1 MSKRKWFRSLYSRIV
16 FGFIALLAVLLLAQ
30 GVLFLWLT
38 GRFESRP
45 QGQTAQHLA
54 DFVARELSNALTA
67 DQALDL
73 DKFIRDELSD
83 IRRPFLILM
92 RDGRRASNRPNQ
104 LPRDFMTRP
113 GGFGPG
119 GFGRGGGPGRPQ
131 PGVKPGSDSPQTGVR
146 LGSDSAQT
154 QVRPGSEPGL
164 TQVEPRSDP
173 GLTPPPGG
181 APPGRGR
188 GGRGGRGPGG
198 SESSPVVVNGQQ
210 VGTVAVPP
218 NPPAWMA
225 VEQYGAT
232 LTWVGLALLLSGAT
246 MASLLIFRPAHQRL
260 RSLEG
265 AARALAA
272 GRTDVRANEQGGDE
286 VSALAREF
294 NRMADDL
301 HERASALATSDKARR
316 QLLAD
321 VSHELM
327 TPLTAIRG
335 YVETLSMPHVP
346 LDAETRTRYLEI
358 ANQETYKLEA
368 IIGDL
373 LDLGRLEGQAEK
385 LNLARV
391 SVDDLFHRIVD
402 RHHPVIREKR
412 IDVQVDVSED
422 AEEITADAA
431 RLEQALQ
438 NLAANAIRHI
448 PDGGRLSLMAS
459 RDGDRVRL
467 AVQDTGP
474 GIPPEHLPH
483 VFDRFYKAD
492 ASRAGTTIPSGSGL
506 GLSIVQTIVRRH
518 GGDVRAANAPGGG
531 ALFEIFLPV
540 EFDKTAA
547 SETAPFAQA

>member
-30 GVLFLWLT
+30 GVLFMWLT

-67 DQALDL
+67 DPALDL
-73 DKFIRDELSD
+73 DKFIREELSD

-113 GGFGPG
+113 GGFG
-119 GFGRGGGPGRPQ
+119 RGGPGRGQ
-131 PGVKPGSDSPQTGVR
+131 PGVRPGSDEGQTGVKPRSDGGQTGVR
-146 LGSDSAQT
+146 PGSD
-154 QVRPGSEPGL
+154 PGL
-164 TQVEPRSDP
+164 TPVEPRSDP
-173 GLTPPPGG
+173 GLTPPQGLPQ
-181 APPGRGR
+181 GRGR

-301 HERASALATSDKARR
+301 NERASALAASDKARR

-346 LDAETRTRYLEI
+346 LDADTRARYLAI

-385 LNLARV
+385 LNLSRV
-391 SVDDLFHRIVD
+391 AVDDLFHRIID

-412 IDVQVDVSED
+412 IEVQVDVSED
-422 AEEITADAA
+422 AEEILADAA

-459 RDGDRVRL
+459 RDGERVRL

-474 GIPPEHLPH
+474 GIPSEHLPH

-492 ASRAGTTIPSGSGL
+492 ASRAGTTIASGSGL

-518 GGDVRAANAPGGG
+518 GGDVRASNAPGGG

-540 EFDKTAA
+540 EFDKTVA
-547 SETAPFAQA
+547 SETAPLAHA